1 MATIALNE
9 TFPSTATTTLEQRY
23 IAIPQGTWRLASAYF
38 CPATTAAAGDGT
50 NAAHVTLATSI
61 DSGANFV
68 VQDTLTGNGSAY
80 TVGVPRAFDCAATPW
95 LEGGDSIRI
104 AKTVD
109 GTGGT
114 IDGSVTILLEKVN

>member
-1 MATIALNE
+1 MAIIALCE
-9 TFPSTATTTLEQRY
+9 TFPSTATNTAEQRY
-23 IAIPQGTWRLASAYF
+23 LAIPQGTWRIASAYF
-38 CPATTAAAGDGT
+38 CPATTQAAGDGT

-61 DSGANFV
+61 DSGSNFV
-68 VQDTLTGNGSAY
+68 VQDTLSGNGTAY
-80 TVGVPRAFDCAATPW
+80 TVGVPRVFDVAATPW

-114 IDGSVTILLEKVN
+114 IDGSVTILLEKCN